1 MKKNEEA
8 ITEPASLPALRL
20 STPQCSAPKAGL
32 ESWKGEVIAEPKAA
46 QEENFIKE
54 SAAATESLLSPML
67 KIVIMLSSPT
77 MS

>member
-20 STPQCSAPKAGL
+20 STPQCSAPQKQD
-32 ESWKGEVIAEPKAA
+32 WKGEVIAEPKAA
-46 QEENFIKE
+46 HEENFIKE

-67 KIVIMLSSPT
+67 KIVIMLSSPQQR
-77 MS
+77 